1 MKLADY
7 ASLIRPTILLAA
19 LACAVPAAAQK
30 DVAAFYKGK
39 TVRIVVGTAAGGGY
53 DLFARIVAR
62 HLAGHIPG
70 APAVIVQNLPAAGGL
85 VMTNQLYATA
95 PRDGT
100 VIGAPINGIPTAPL
114 IAPNGVHFDAEKLIW
129 LGSTNREPYVAF
141 VWHTAPVQSL
151 ADLQTKELIVGAT
164 APGTTMVDFPLI
176 TNAILGTKFKIVRGY
191 EGTPQINNAIERGEI
206 DGEGGIGWAAVKA
219 QVPQWISGKKI
230 RVIAQYGL
238 KRHADL
244 ADIPSM
250 LELARSEADRRALS
264 MLFSRSEYGRP
275 YFLPPDVPAERVE
288 ALRRAFDATMKEPAF
303 IADAARLQLDID
315 PMTGEEVQ
323 ALVAQLAKTPPAIV
337 ARVRA
342 ALEAPAAR

>member
-7 ASLIRPTILLAA
+7 ASLIRPTILLVA
-19 LACAVPAAAQK
+19 LACAPAAAQE
-30 DVAAFYKGK
+30 DIAAFYKGK

-70 APAVIVQNLPAAGGL
+70 APAIIVQNLPAAGGL

-114 IAPNGVHFDAEKLIW
+114 IQPNGAHFDAEKLIW

-141 VWHTAPVQSL
+141 VWHTAPVQSF
-151 ADLQTKELIVGAT
+151 AELQQKELIVGAT

-176 TNAILGTKFKIVRGY
+176 TNAILGTRFKIVRGY

-206 DGEGGIGWAAVKA
+206 EGEGGIGWAAVKA
-219 QVPQWISGKKI
+219 QVPQWIAEKKI

-238 KRHADL
+238 KRHAEL
-244 ADIPSM
+244 AEVPSM
-250 LELARSEADRRALS
+250 LELAKSEADRRALLV
-264 MLFSRSEYGRP
+264 LFARTEYGRP
-275 YFLPPDVPAERVE
+275 YFLPPEVPAARVT
-288 ALRRAFDATMKEPAF
+288 ALRRAFDETMRDPAF
-303 IADAARLQLDID
+303 VADAAKLQLDVD
-315 PMTGEEVQ
+315 PMSGGQVQ
-323 ALVAQLAKTPPAIV
+323 ALVGELGRTPADVV
-337 ARVRA
+337 ARVRGILGGA
-342 ALEAPAAR
+342 ER